1 MINNLFLR
9 SCQQGNYLMLHILQ
23 NQIVLNQQ
31 LDCRKLSQMVD
42 VSKILKNVSENGDQ
56 AIINYMKEF
65 DGVSVSSIPFPI
77 GDFTPKEKS
86 NNTELLQ
93 ATAENIRKFHQRQFP
108 ASFTFVQKDGT
119 CAEWKWRPIE
129 RVGIYVPGGRFSLV
143 SSLLMNVIPAQV
155 AGVKEIAVCTP
166 PNKNGLPN
174 ASILNACKIL
184 SINEIYSVGGA
195 QAIAALTYGTQTI
208 KSVSKIFGPGNA
220 YVAAAKKQVF
230 GKVGIDLVAGPSEII
245 VVADDENNPEWV
257 ASDIMAQ
264 AEHDENAQ
272 SILITNSN
280 AFANKVLAQIEKLKK
295 TLSKKIT
302 VEISLKKNG
311 LIVIMDDL
319 KSSHKIINK
328 IAPEHLHLQS
338 KEKEIIFKNVNNAG
352 GIFLGDYSTEA
363 FGDYVAG
370 TNHILPTSGAAKFS
384 SGLGVIDFMKKNSVV
399 EINKLSYENLS
410 KHVENISDVENLDA
424 HKLSV
429 TIRQT
434 KQN

>member
-1 MINNLFLR
+1 MKILTYNSDNFWDQLEGHLSLREEDTSSKIEADVKSIIKDIKKYGDDKVIQFAKDFDKINLKKDEIKLSDLKKLYSLDKLNKETIESFRLAIKNIRNFHEKQFPSDYEILNMNAKLR
-9 SCQQGNYLMLHILQ
+9 SIWKPM
-23 NQIVLNQQ
+23 
-31 LDCRKLSQMVD
+31 D
-42 VSKILKNVSENGDQ
+42 
-56 AIINYMKEF
+56 
-65 DGVSVSSIPFPI
+65 SV
-77 GDFTPKEKS
+77 G
-86 NNTELLQ
+86 L
-93 ATAENIRKFHQRQFP
+93 
-108 ASFTFVQKDGT
+108 
-119 CAEWKWRPIE
+119 
-129 RVGIYVPGGRFSLV
+129 YVPGGSAV
-143 SSLLMNVIPAQV
+143 YPSSLIMSVVPAQI
-155 AGVKEIAVCTP
+155 AGVKRIVCVTP
-166 PNKNGLPN
+166 PSNNFNPYIAFLLDELKV
-174 ASILNACKIL
+174 
-184 SINEIYSVGGA
+184 NEVYQIGGA

-220 YVAAAKKQVF
+220 YVTAAKKQVF

-245 VVADDENNPEWV
+245 VVADEENNPEWV
-257 ASDIMAQ
+257 ATDIMAQ

-280 AFANKVLAQIEKLKK
+280 TFANKVIEQIEKLKK

-319 KSSHKIINK
+319 KSSYKIINK

-352 GIFLGDYSTEA
+352 GIFLGEYSTEA

-399 EINKLSYENLS
+399 EINQLSYENLS
-410 KHVENISDVENLDA
+410 KHVVNISDVENLDA